1 MDTRQDNNAALPSAV
16 RRLALPESEEL
27 TTLSSVFEDL
37 QHVLRC
43 CEHLVTAL
51 APPASAAPSSAAP
64 SSAAP
69 SSAAPSLPALSL
81 PAGLA
86 PPPPA
91 APDVA
96 LVEALWT
103 SALVA
108 YARCFSAEAGVLTA
122 GDLEALDLP
131 GDLGGFHDLLLRLRD
146 HYVSPDVNPR
156 ETFTIGGAQAEDGS
170 LLGVAVVSAPQ
181 PAVDDPAVR
190 QLGLV
195 AYRLSGLV
203 DGRMQEAQRRVLGRA
218 RELTPEQLSQLP
230 LVSLAG

>member
-69 SSAAPSLPALSL
+69 SLPALSL

-122 GDLEALDLP
+122 GDLEALELP

-218 RELTPEQLSQLP
+218 RQLTPEQLSQLP

>member
-1 MDTRQDNNAALPSAV
+1 M
-16 RRLALPESEEL
+16 
-27 TTLSSVFEDL
+27 
-37 QHVLRC
+37 
-43 CEHLVTAL
+43 
-51 APPASAAPSSAAP
+51 
-64 SSAAP
+64 
-69 SSAAPSLPALSL
+69 
-81 PAGLA
+81 
-86 PPPPA
+86 
-91 APDVA
+91 
-96 LVEALWT
+96 
-103 SALVA
+103 
-108 YARCFSAEAGVLTA
+108 LTA
-122 GDLEALDLP
+122 GDLEALELP